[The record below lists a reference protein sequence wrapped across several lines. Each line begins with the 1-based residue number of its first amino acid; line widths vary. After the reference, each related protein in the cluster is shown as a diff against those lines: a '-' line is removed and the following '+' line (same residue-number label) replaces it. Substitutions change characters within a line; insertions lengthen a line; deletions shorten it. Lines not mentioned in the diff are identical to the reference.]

1 MEVDPV
7 VEALDEALDAVL
19 RARLEA
25 GPVPVRSAPVMALAA
40 GLARNGDYLAAKQR
54 SAALVQELLAVV
66 GPRHW
71 GLVLDVEA
79 ALRDEAAHVVDVAF
93 AVGLTAT
100 GGR

>member
-1 MEVDPV
+1 MESDPV

-19 RARLEA
+19 RARVEV
-25 GPVPVRSAPVMALAA
+25 GPVLVRSAPMMALAA
-40 GLARNGDYLAAKQR
+40 GRARNGDYLSAKRR
-54 SAALVQELLAVV
+54 SAALVQELLVVV
-66 GPRHW
+66 GPRHRR
-71 GLVLDVEA
+71 LVLDVEA